1 MVRYFCFTLYVS
13 LTIVFETQSQSG
25 GKTAFQSLNISA
37 DARTASMGGNFISVY
52 DNDISSALQNPALIN
67 HQHHQQLNLSI
78 ADYFSDIKFGTAAY
92 ARSFKNT
99 GTFIASLK
107 YIDYGTFTLSDEFAN
122 QTGTFNAT
130 DFNFN
135 ISFGRPFFDSSFT
148 YGITVKG
155 IASNLAEYSSY
166 AVAADAGIAYQN
178 QKRNIT
184 ASLLIKNAGRQVK
197 TFTQTKEK
205 LPFEIQF
212 GFSKKLGNAPIRFN
226 LNLVQLQTFD
236 LTYES
241 KFNQNDIDQVSAE
254 DSPKKA
260 TFFKKA
266 VLHLVPG
273 IEILLS
279 KNFHL
284 RGSYHFLRRY
294 ELAQPTK
301 RGTVGFSFG
310 AGIKV
315 SKFYLDYARSVYHLS
330 AATNQFTLAINF
342 NDWYRKKTTPINS

>member
-1 MVRYFCFTLYVS
+1 MKCFFNFTLVI
-13 LTIVFETQSQSG
+13 LLIGGMQLRSQSG
-25 GKTAFQSLNISA
+25 GTAAFQSLGISA
-37 DARTASMGGNFISVY
+37 DARTAALGGNFISVY
-52 DNDISSALQNPALIN
+52 DNDISSALQNPALVN

-92 ARSFKNT
+92 ARAVKNT
-99 GTFIASLK
+99 GTFVASFK
-107 YIDYGTFTLSDEFAN
+107 YIDYGSFPLTDEFAS
-122 QTGTFNAT
+122 QTGTFNAS
-130 DFNFN
+130 DVNLN
-135 ISFGRPFFDSSFT
+135 VSFGRPFFDSSFT
-148 YGITVKG
+148 YGVTLKG

-166 AVAADAGIAYQN
+166 AIAADAGIAYQN
-178 QKRNIT
+178 QKRNIV
-184 ASLLIKNAGRQVK
+184 ASFLIKNVGRQLK
-197 TFTQTKEK
+197 TFANTQEK

-226 LNLVQLQTFD
+226 LNMIELQTFD
-236 LTYES
+236 LTYDS
-241 KFNQNDIDQVSAE
+241 KFTQVDIDPSST
-254 DSPKKA
+254 DGTPMKK
-260 TFFKKA
+260 TFLKKA

-279 KNFHL
+279 KNFHF

-294 ELAQPTK
+294 ELAQPSR
-301 RGTVGFSFG
+301 RGAVGFSFG

-342 NDWYRKKTTPINS
+342 NEWYRKK